1 MDETASETG
10 SACSRGSGS
19 DSGDDHASVAEQ
31 TQKRRLVII
40 AAAVAAVVC
49 VVSRH
54 ISKRQKKTAVR
65 MARQRVQ
72 TNVFDW
78 ARHMGEITDGDFRRM
93 YRLSWDAF
101 KKLLA
106 LLKPEL
112 EPIDQT
118 RASNAKYGERVLPET
133 KLAITLR
140 YLAGSSIHD
149 LKMLFKTSISTLYD
163 WICGLRSAPSTHTRS
178 CRFPSPSPTR
188 CRGRMP
194 TMMSTST
201 SSCGDSRNWNIDA

>member
-1 MDETASETG
+1 
-10 SACSRGSGS
+10 
-19 DSGDDHASVAEQ
+19 
-31 TQKRRLVII
+31 VII

-72 TNVFDW
+72 KNVFDW

-101 KKLLA
+101 KELLA
-106 LLKPEL
+106 LLKPKL

-118 RASNAKYGERVLPET
+118 RASNAKYGERVLPEM

-140 YLAGSSIHD
+140 YLAGASIRD
-149 LKMLFKTSISTLYD
+149 LSMLFKTSNSTIYE
-163 WICGLRSAPSTHTRS
+163 
-178 CRFPSPSPTR
+178 
-188 CRGRMP
+188 
-194 TMMSTST
+194 
-201 SSCGDSRNWNIDA
+201 

>member
-1 MDETASETG
+1 MDETASDAG

-40 AAAVAAVVC
+40 AAAAAAFVYE
-49 VVSRH
+49 VSREM
-54 ISKRQKKTAVR
+54 SKRQKRRVVR
-65 MARQRVQ
+65 QSRLRVQ

-78 ARHMGEITDGDFRRM
+78 ERHMGEITDDDLRLM
-93 YRLSWDAF
+93 YRQTWDAF

-106 LLKPEL
+106 LLRPML
-112 EPIDQT
+112 EPMDQT

-140 YLAGSSIHD
+140 YLAGASIRD
-149 LKMLFKTSISTLYD
+149 LSMLFKTSNSTIYE
-163 WICGLRSAPSTHTRS
+163 
-178 CRFPSPSPTR
+178 
-188 CRGRMP
+188 
-194 TMMSTST
+194 
-201 SSCGDSRNWNIDA
+201 